1 MTLGKFFK
9 NVIADIR
16 FDREMNRRVP
26 SWKDYLRPLFVPQLC
41 CLAIYRLS
49 RLCYLKKHTIIAKI
63 LRNFN
68 VVLFGIDIQPDA
80 DITGG
85 CFIGHSL
92 GVVVGPHAH
101 IEKGCMI
108 FQGVTITPGTH
119 PGIELA
125 DEDRLV
131 IGKRVKIYAG
141 AKVLGNLTIGSD
153 VTIGANAVVLDSVP
167 SGETVMGIPA
177 KPIKRKKALQP
188 DQDLM
193 GTIPSGK
200 KALGE

>member
-1 MTLGKFFK
+1 MTNFIKDLK
-9 NVIADIR
+9 ADIAI
-16 FDREMNRRVP
+16 DREMNRRSP
-26 SWKDYLRPLFVPQLC
+26 SWKEFLRPLVVPQLC

-49 RLCYLKKHTIIAKI
+49 RLCYLKNHTIVAKI

-68 VVLFGIDIQPDA
+68 MVLFGIDIQPDA

-85 CFIGHSL
+85 CFIGHSV
-92 GVVVGPHAH
+92 GVVIGPHVQ
-101 IEKGCMI
+101 IDEGCMI

-141 AKVLGNLTIGSD
+141 AKVIGNLTIGSD
-153 VTIGANAVVLDSVP
+153 VTIGANAVLLDSVP

-177 KPIKRKKALQP
+177 KPIKRKKAFQP
-188 DQDLM
+188 DVSPDLM
-193 GTIPSGK
+193 GKNAAGK
-200 KALGE
+200 KPLGE

>member
-1 MTLGKFFK
+1 MTIKGLLKEIK
-9 NVIADIR
+9 ADIV
-16 FDREMNRRVP
+16 FDREMNRRIP
-26 SWKDYLRPLFVPQLC
+26 SWKDYLRVLLVPQLC

-85 CFIGHSL
+85 CFIGHSV
-92 GVVVGPHAH
+92 GVVIGPNVH
-101 IEKGCMI
+101 IDEGCMI
-108 FQGVTITPGTH
+108 FQGVAITPGTH
-119 PGIELA
+119 PRIELA

-141 AKVLGNLTIGSD
+141 AKVLGNLAIGSD

-167 SGETVMGIPA
+167 SGETVMGIRRITGRMA
-177 KPIKRKKALQP
+177 YLVCQK
-188 DQDLM
+188 
-193 GTIPSGK
+193 
-200 KALGE
+200 